1 MLHADEDSRKEAV
14 CRALLLSA
22 STEDENR
29 QAAEKLV
36 LDVANDVNRILSPLL
51 NPSVIE
57 PFSAELYRLVHDAMI
72 LWWRA
77 QRSSMK
83 IEASIE
89 DVEGWKW
96 DELSIFRN
104 TGENTAFDSLAS
116 ATTIRNSRMIPLFP
130 RIVVVHEDEFR
141 LVFPGVAVWDWQ
153 TLAAEQELREYIAT
167 RRSRALRGSGS
178 NGGGLRRDRRMS
190 IADGYGSAVRSP
202 TNSTIPSFLDQGK
215 LRGGRGDG

>member
-167 RRSRALRGSGS
+167 RRSRHCEGQDQMG
-178 NGGGLRRDRRMS
+178 
-190 IADGYGSAVRSP
+190 AV
-202 TNSTIPSFLDQGK
+202 
-215 LRGGRGDG
+215 